1 MGKASAR
8 KRLRRSNALSSF
20 GSKGAFATS
29 IWSQAAL
36 VLVALMLL
44 ATSLGLLVF
53 SVGPTVYDW
62 SRMRQWQPAPAQVES
77 VRLHVGRMARGAP
90 HYAAVVRYRYQA
102 GGTQHTGTRAAVD
115 NAGDSWREFHQQLA
129 DRLHNA
135 QRTGAPVQVWV
146 NPAHPA
152 ESVVDRTLR
161 VGPLALNLVIA
172 GFAGGSGL
180 LILMMVVGARMR
192 GRRGRKKQVGTG
204 GDAP

>member
-1 MGKASAR
+1 
-8 KRLRRSNALSSF
+8 
-20 GSKGAFATS
+20 
-29 IWSQAAL
+29 
-36 VLVALMLL
+36 
-44 ATSLGLLVF
+44 
-53 SVGPTVYDW
+53 
-62 SRMRQWQPAPAQVES
+62 
-77 VRLHVGRMARGAP
+77 
-90 HYAAVVRYRYQA
+90 
-102 GGTQHTGTRAAVD
+102 
-115 NAGDSWREFHQQLA
+115 
-129 DRLHNA
+129 
-135 QRTGAPVQVWV
+135 VWV